1 MSVLDDVGIALLV
14 VSAVCT
20 ALIIRRLLLRR
31 GGAVL
36 DLCLR
41 PRGADSH
48 WVLGLARY
56 SGDTLQWFRIL
67 GLSARPSRCFR
78 RDQITVIDRRIPS
91 RGEAANFVHG
101 AVVLQCVSDGNRL
114 DLALPATAMNGFQAW
129 LEALPPGSAAP
140 RSEAPR
146 SEAPRSEAPRPEA
159 PRPEAPGTLP
169 ARAQHG

>member
-1 MSVLDDVGIALLV
+1 MSVVDDVGIALLLI
-14 VSAVCT
+14 SAICT

-56 SGDTLQWFRIL
+56 SGDTLEWFRVL
-67 GLSARPSRCFR
+67 GFSARPSRSFR
-78 RDQITVIDRRIPS
+78 RDQIEVVDKRVPS

-101 AVVLQCVSDGNRL
+101 AVVLQCVSDGSRL
-114 DLALPATAMNGFQAW
+114 DLALPETAMNGFQAW
-129 LEALPPGSAAP
+129 LEALPPGSV
-140 RSEAPR
+140 
-146 SEAPRSEAPRPEA
+146 
-159 PRPEAPGTLP
+159 RPEAPGP
-169 ARAQHG
+169 FQAQAHGGPVSGL

>member
-1 MSVLDDVGIALLV
+1 MSVLDDVGIALLLVSV
-14 VSAVCT
+14 VSI
-20 ALIIRRLLLRR
+20 ALIVRRLLLRR

-36 DLCLR
+36 DLCVR

-67 GLSARPSRCFR
+67 GLSACPSRSFR
-78 RDQITVIDRRIPS
+78 RDQITVVDKRIPS
-91 RGEAANFVHG
+91 RREAANFVHG
-101 AVVLQCVSDGNRL
+101 AVVLQCVSDGHRL
-114 DLALPATAMNGFQAW
+114 DLALPETAINGFQAW

-140 RSEAPR
+140 R
-146 SEAPRSEAPRPEA
+146 PEA
-159 PRPEAPGTLP
+159 PDTPFE